1 MPQGPSLRAAKAA
14 ANLGQSESWALQGAG
29 LFRAGP
35 LLTLL
40 VWHPQTAGAEQLCAG
55 PAWRVGLTWLHVLC
69 PSCSRFGFPTMF
81 PGNRTHNAVCSPGL
95 TPAEPRGL
103 LAVVLLTLVA
113 CVLVL
118 TATQLGLHIWQL
130 KRLQAW
136 PPGQLSPG
144 VGAPAPSLPAYCSP
158 SAEVQLLPE
167 APPAAE
173 DACSCQFPE
182 EEHGER
188 LSEDKGRRGH
198 LWA

>member
-1 MPQGPSLRAAKAA
+1 
-14 ANLGQSESWALQGAG
+14 
-29 LFRAGP
+29 
-35 LLTLL
+35 
-40 VWHPQTAGAEQLCAG
+40 
-55 PAWRVGLTWLHVLC
+55 
-69 PSCSRFGFPTMF
+69 MF

-136 PPGQLSPG
+136 PP
-144 VGAPAPSLPAYCSP
+144 
-158 SAEVQLLPE
+158 EVQLLPE